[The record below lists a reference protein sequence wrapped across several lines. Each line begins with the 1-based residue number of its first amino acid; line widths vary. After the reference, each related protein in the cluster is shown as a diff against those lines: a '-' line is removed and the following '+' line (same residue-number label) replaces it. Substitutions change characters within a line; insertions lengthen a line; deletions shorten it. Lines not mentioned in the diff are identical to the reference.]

1 MTKMTQE
8 VILPMLNALVE
19 SEETNKQV
27 GQLDEL
33 TIFLNNPPPEK
44 WIKTNKFAN
53 NAKYVPIDKVEYLLK
68 VLFKEWKV
76 EVTGQGV
83 IFNGAYVT
91 IRLHYKHPITGEW
104 SFHDGI
110 GSEQITTAKGASPA
124 DLSNITNGALSQLMP
139 KCKTAAIKDAA
150 HMLGRIFGSDL
161 NRPSEE
167 TLYEVTDIISH
178 EELVALFELKET
190 SIPAN
195 FYNNLKR
202 IIDQKEIA
210 IYNKTRDYLKTL

>member
-110 GSEQITTAKGASPA
+110 GSE
-124 DLSNITNGALSQLMP
+124 
-139 KCKTAAIKDAA
+139 
-150 HMLGRIFGSDL
+150 
-161 NRPSEE
+161 
-167 TLYEVTDIISH
+167 
-178 EELVALFELKET
+178 
-190 SIPAN
+190 
-195 FYNNLKR
+195 
-202 IIDQKEIA
+202 
-210 IYNKTRDYLKTL
+210 